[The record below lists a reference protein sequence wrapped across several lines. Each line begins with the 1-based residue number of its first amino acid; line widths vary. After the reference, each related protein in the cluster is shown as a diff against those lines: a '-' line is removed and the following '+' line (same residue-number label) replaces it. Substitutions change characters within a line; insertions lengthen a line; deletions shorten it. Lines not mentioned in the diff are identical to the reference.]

1 MAVSVITDSASS
13 LPQHDAERLRVGVVS
28 LYVIE
33 GDVQTRELEIDL
45 PAFYE
50 RIAPMRVLP
59 TTSQPSP
66 EDFADAFAGV
76 VAGGDDALAVLI
88 SSEMSSTYRAAQ
100 LGAEIAREQY
110 PDARIVL
117 VDSGSNSM
125 QEGFAVL
132 SAAEAAAQGGDL
144 AACEAAAR
152 ATMVRTRY
160 LFAPRSLDYL
170 QRGGRISAASA
181 LLGSTLRIVP
191 ILTAKAGA
199 TGVAGKVRTHGKAL
213 AHMAALMRADVARY
227 GFRRAA
233 VQAIADLEG
242 AARFAREMIEPI
254 AGAPVPVIPAAA
266 TIGVHVGPAIGVA
279 YETADPMT

>member
-1 MAVSVITDSASS
+1 MTVSVITDSASS
-13 LPQHDAERLRVGVVS
+13 LPHHDAERLRVGVVS

-33 GDVQTRELEIDL
+33 GDVQTREVEIDL

-66 EDFADAFAGV
+66 EDFADAFSTI
-76 VAGGDDALAVLI
+76 VAKGDDALAVLI

-100 LGAEIAREQY
+100 LGADVVREQY
-110 PDARIVL
+110 PEARITL

-132 SAAEAAAQGGDL
+132 SAAEAAAAGGDL
-144 AACEAAAR
+144 VACEGAAR

-191 ILTAKAGA
+191 ILTAKAGT
-199 TGVAGKVRTHGKAL
+199 TGVAAKVRTHGKAL
-213 AHMAALMRADVARY
+213 AQMASLMRADVQRY